1 MLRTTEEGWG
11 KGSAQE
17 STGTPS
23 DWESDDTVPLT
34 QRRRSLGR
42 KGRFSFRD
50 ETFQAIEAIH
60 REAIHREMSSSQLKT
75 LFITEQSLQNN

>member
-60 REAIHREMSSSQLKT
+60 REMSSSQLKT